1 MDGISVHTSRV
12 RAGECLAEAHPAE
25 ADIVIGVNSL
35 GYLPAEKLYALAGN
49 DVYCHARFTGEY
61 PTVISCAMY
70 IALHRG
76 FRVNSI
82 ELYSL
87 KLI

>member
-1 MDGISVHTSRV
+1 MPFFFAVKSVLKD
-12 RAGECLAEAHPAE
+12 A
-25 ADIVIGVNSL
+25 
-35 GYLPAEKLYALAGN
+35 
-49 DVYCHARFTGEY
+49 F
-61 PTVISCAMY
+61 ISCAMY

>member
-1 MDGISVHTSRV
+1 MITIVLSQVYPDDRV
-12 RAGECLAEAHPAE
+12 
-25 ADIVIGVNSL
+25 N
-35 GYLPAEKLYALAGN
+35 
-49 DVYCHARFTGEY
+49 HAVFFRGQICFKDAF
-61 PTVISCAMY
+61 ISCAMY
-70 IALHRG
+70 IAFHRG

>member
-1 MDGISVHTSRV
+1 MTAAFPGETESAFHRGSAEPCHEKAGGRLLPCVDVAAEIDLRTGSAGIPPAVLSVLKD
-12 RAGECLAEAHPAE
+12 A
-25 ADIVIGVNSL
+25 
-35 GYLPAEKLYALAGN
+35 
-49 DVYCHARFTGEY
+49 F
-61 PTVISCAMY
+61 ISCAMY
-70 IALHRG
+70 SALHRG